1 MELVSYL
8 EKTGWVN
15 RFYDGVTRDVVDITM
30 RNIQD
35 FCQRLYTQEPGIG
48 EDIDKRIESLK
59 NAQAIEDSMGL
70 IDDYTTFSDE
80 EINEEINQILEGQDE
95 FAPEVDI

>member
-1 MELVSYL
+1 MELVAYL

-15 RFYDGVTRDVVDITM
+15 KFYDNVPRDIVDVTMQNVQ
-30 RNIQD
+30 N

-59 NAQAIEDSMGL
+59 SAQAIEDNMGL
-70 IDDYTTFSDE
+70 IDDYTTYSDE
-80 EINEEINQILEGQDE
+80 EINEEVNSILADQAE
-95 FAPEVDI
+95 FSPEVDI